1 MQFHFQILFDPL
13 SLTKRHNAKTAT
25 QNCEEQRLQVDQKMP
40 AHQTIIQKKCRGQHK
55 NGDKCPS
62 NRISLNGNL
71 NSGKK
76 LDNMVTLRLGH
87 HQLLFLASLFFV
99 AYSEAF
105 AATTFTPFQQKVAT
119 IVHRGGSLSATT
131 NTSLD
136 DGEYVRSNP
145 SKKSKI
151 SLAKGFGTTLLTQV
165 NGSNG
170 RNGHNGSNG
179 SNELNGMNG
188 RNNGKVDGVVEPPEK
203 ERSLPCRYVAETK
216 LPTDLGDFRLRA
228 YRVDDF
234 HHETYVKNEFVGKEP
249 CVIYFAEKPPF
260 GSTQDSKVDVPIRVH
275 DQCLTSEVFGSK
287 R

>member
-1 MQFHFQILFDPL
+1 
-13 SLTKRHNAKTAT
+13 
-25 QNCEEQRLQVDQKMP
+25 MP
-40 AHQTIIQKKCRGQHK
+40 AHRTIIQTRCRGQHK
-55 NGDKCPS
+55 TDDKCPPK
-62 NRISLNGNL
+62 RISLNCSL
-71 NSGKK
+71 NSGRTF
-76 LDNMVTLRLGH
+76 DNMSTLRLGH

-105 AATTFTPFQQKVAT
+105 AATTFTPFDSIQRKVTT

-136 DGEYVRSNP
+136 DGDYVRSNP

-151 SLAKGFGTTLLTQV
+151 SLAKGFGTTLLTSNNGSIGRNGKDGL
-165 NGSNG
+165 NGSND
-170 RNGHNGSNG
+170 SN
-179 SNELNGMNG
+179 SANR
-188 RNNGKVDGVVEPPEK
+188 RNNDKVSGVVEPPEK
-203 ERSLPCRYVAETK
+203 ERTLPCRYVAETK

-228 YRVDDF
+228 YRIDDF

-249 CVIYFAEKPPF
+249 CVIYFSEKPPF
-260 GSTQDSKVDVPIRVH
+260 GSTKDKRVDVPIRVH